1 MIRVGKLL
9 AMSTAVA
16 ALLTA
21 AMRLPSDSRTELVEA
36 ILERSEPTK
45 DFIAGQMEVVSHRME
60 RVRQG
65 ITQLVPAAE
74 AHDAVLAGLQD
85 RS

>member
-1 MIRVGKLL
+1 MGSADNIQP
-9 AMSTAVA
+9 MSIDVA
-16 ALLTA
+16 DLLTA

-36 ILERSEPTK
+36 ILERSEPNE
-45 DFIAGQMEVVSHRME
+45 DFIAGQMEVVSRRME

-74 AHDAVLAGLQD
+74 AHEAVLAGLQD
-85 RS
+85 RA